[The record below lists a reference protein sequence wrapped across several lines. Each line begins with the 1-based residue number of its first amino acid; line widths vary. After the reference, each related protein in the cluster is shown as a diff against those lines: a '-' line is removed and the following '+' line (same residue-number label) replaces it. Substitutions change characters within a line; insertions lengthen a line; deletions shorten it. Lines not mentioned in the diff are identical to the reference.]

1 MIYILLTISA
11 VLSLVVLY
19 KILPTRKIF
28 MVICIILLVVFSASA
43 LIHGRQFQ
51 QEQITRERREEL
63 LQRQKIF
70 IEWYA
75 SYQKDID
82 RLDRN
87 WQLYHNI
94 LEDLRTVD
102 AENFNAEAFY
112 LRLKELEQESIDEQ
126 LKIHMLT
133 APENIGH
140 DNIQLVESI
149 IKKTQR
155 YVDAQTQVISMSAVA
170 ANPANPK
177 ELDALKLRLNDIM
190 IRESPEGLFTAQE
203 ISVIRAALGD

>member
-1 MIYILLTISA
+1 MIYVLLTISA

-28 MVICIILLVVFSASA
+28 MVICTILLVVFSASA

-133 APENIGH
+133 VPENIGH
-140 DNIQLVESI
+140 DNTQLVESI

-203 ISVIRAALGD
+203 ISAIRDALGD

>member
-133 APENIGH
+133 APENIGSE
-140 DNIQLVESI
+140 NTLLVESI

-155 YVDAQTQVISMSAVA
+155 YVDAQTQAISMSTVA